1 MSSISTQAAPTP
13 IQSAPPLTPKPTRL
27 ASLDLFRGLTVAGML
42 LVNNPGP
49 GGVYSPLEHASE
61 TPAWHGWTPTDL
73 VFPFFLFIMGVAIPF
88 SFAKRSATDSKLEL
102 FLHILARGVS
112 LFLLGDFLYA
122 LPRSLPDLPAN
133 FGYLTGVR
141 VFVYAFLLLGFVLLL
156 YPWKSRKVSIT
167 LPFIFLAAFVI
178 IWNVISVINT
188 RAVTAGLSEKLLGP
202 GLLNPDHLRIPGVLQ
217 RIGAVYVAAAS
228 LALFCKRRGLI
239 IASVALL
246 TFYTLLMTCV
256 SYPSLAEHGQYVR
269 NLWGEED
276 NLARYVDLAVFT
288 TKAGG
293 NHVYGS
299 YPDPEGLL
307 STLPAIV
314 TSLFGIFCGL
324 WLRSDRPL
332 ADRCA
337 ALLSFGVLGFL
348 AGYALSALGIP
359 INKPLWTPSYV
370 FVCAGLAML
379 GLGTFFYLSDILM
392 VRKPFF
398 LLKWYGM
405 NAIAAFVLAG
415 LVARVNGMV
424 RWHDGDKLVSLGQL
438 WSTTLASWGQHL
450 TLVGDPKHNGSLAYA
465 LSFVLVIG
473 LFMAVMYRL
482 KIFLKV

>member
-1 MSSISTQAAPTP
+1 MTSTSTGPAIHYAAPSTQRPA
-13 IQSAPPLTPKPTRL
+13 RL

-49 GGVYSPLEHASE
+49 GGTYAPLEHASE

-88 SFAKRSATDSKLEL
+88 SFAKRGATDSKRDL

-122 LPRSLPDLPAN
+122 LPRIPPSLPPGFD
-133 FGYLTGVR
+133 YLLGVR
-141 VFVYAFLLLGFVLLL
+141 AYVYAFLLLGFVLLL
-156 YPWKSRKVSIT
+156 FPWKSKKVSIAM
-167 LPFIFLAAFVI
+167 PFVFLVAFVI
-178 IWNVISVINT
+178 SWNVISSINAH
-188 RAVTAGLSEKLLGP
+188 AVAKGLSEKLFGG

-217 RIGAVYVAAAS
+217 RIGAVYVGAAS
-228 LALFCKRRGLI
+228 LALFYKRRGLI
-239 IASVALL
+239 AAAVVLL
-246 TFYTLLMTCV
+246 AVYTLLMTCV
-256 SYPSLAEHGQYVR
+256 PYPSLVHHGEAVR

-314 TSLFGIFCGL
+314 TSLFGILCGL

-337 ALLSFGVLGFL
+337 AVLSFGVLAFL

-415 LVARVNGMV
+415 IVARANSMI
-424 RWHDGDKLVSLGQL
+424 RWHDGDKLVSLGQV
-438 WSTTLASWGQHL
+438 WSTTVASWGQHL
-450 TLVGDPKHNGSLAYA
+450 TIVGDAKHNGSLAYA

-473 LFMAVMYRL
+473 VFMAVMYRL